1 MKLDLHDHELNI
13 VMEALS
19 QAPFRVVAPVIQKI
33 QMQVMA
39 QQSGMP
45 APPSVDKP
53 QADENAAGGT
63 D

>member
-1 MKLDLHDHELNI
+1 MKIDLHDHELNI

-19 QAPFRVVAPVIQKI
+19 QVPFRVVAPIIQKI

-45 APPSVDKP
+45 APPSTDEAAP
-53 QADENAAGGT
+53 ADTAAGGT